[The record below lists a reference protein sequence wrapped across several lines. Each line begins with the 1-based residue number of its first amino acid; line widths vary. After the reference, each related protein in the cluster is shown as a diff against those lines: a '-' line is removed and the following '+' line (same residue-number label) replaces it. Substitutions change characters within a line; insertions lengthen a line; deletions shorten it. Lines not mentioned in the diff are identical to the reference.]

1 MVSHQS
7 KEKMSLTRS
16 TPSTRDL
23 WRAPAS
29 VMAPLLRLDGEAQSQ
44 GHWDEDDLRDIL
56 QHQLAA
62 PLLFDQEQ
70 LSASERHALE
80 QARRDFSRGT
90 GESPVYRFE
99 DVLLSDRPPLALLR
113 LVKDYAKGGDRQ
125 GADAGLPEEVATVV
139 YYAAIFVALLR
150 CGQRITSLDDAALA
164 RGGRWVVDRP
174 WVGQLVRQIVL
185 DGMTRLGGDVAH
197 GDISAS
203 APVHDA
209 G

>member
-1 MVSHQS
+1 
-7 KEKMSLTRS
+7 
-16 TPSTRDL
+16 
-23 WRAPAS
+23 
-29 VMAPLLRLDGEAQSQ
+29 MAPLLCLDGEARSQ
-44 GHWDEDDLRDIL
+44 GHWDEEDLRDIL

-62 PLLFDQEQ
+62 PLLFDLEQ
-70 LSASERHALE
+70 LSESERQALE
-80 QARRDFSRGT
+80 QARHDFSKIR

-139 YYAAIFVALLR
+139 YYAAIFVALSR

-174 WVGQLVRQIVL
+174 WVGQPVRQIVL
-185 DGMTRLGGDVAH
+185 DGMTRLGGDPNRLGE
-197 GDISAS
+197 GDTSAL
-203 APVHDA
+203 APVSESGAANTDGA
-209 G
+209 SELSDDEPVQRRIGGATNP